1 MLGDLRAQDS
11 WAELETGGGI
21 DGHMQLATTIGLRMA
36 GHLCEGDW
44 LRAAQGG
51 PVRVVASR
59 PAPNMGWIRIPALA
73 LGNRSALVLAPGQGL
88 LIESTLA
95 ARMLGSAAVVIPALA
110 LRHWRGITLCGAPLQ
125 PRQLTLSR
133 PALVLGGMGTM
144 LAFNGPA
151 NTHGPLDHLPPTP
164 NLSLASAQQLVACL
178 IAHDAGL
185 TLRAIPARVV

>member
-1 MLGDLRAQDS
+1 MLGDLRVQDS

-21 DGHMQLATTIGLRMA
+21 DGHMRLATTIGLRKA
-36 GHLCEGDW
+36 KHLREGDW

-73 LGNRSALVLAPGQGL
+73 LGNRSALVLAQGQGL
-88 LIESTLA
+88 LIESTFA
-95 ARMLGSAAVVIPALA
+95 ARTLGSAAVVIPALA
-110 LRHWRGITLCGAPLQ
+110 LRHWRGISTCTAPQ
-125 PRQLTLSR
+125 EPRRLTLSR
-133 PALVLGGMGTM
+133 PALVLGGTGAM

-151 NTHGPLDHLPPTP
+151 NLHGPMADLPPAT

-185 TLRAIPARVV
+185 TLRAITARAV